1 MEALN
6 FSLDFVQIDLESA
19 LFVSDLLKDLLLF
32 ASHRIRQP
40 AQLPIRGRAAKA
52 SQGIRLALLKR
63 LARYLK
69 ECSPNLCWPS
79 YRRQVTIGFGEADA
93 S

>member
-32 ASHRIRQP
+32 ASHRIAFASRRSCPSEAELQKP
-40 AQLPIRGRAAKA
+40 AKVFALPYLRGWR
-52 SQGIRLALLKR
+52 G
-63 LARYLK
+63 
-69 ECSPNLCWPS
+69 
-79 YRRQVTIGFGEADA
+79 T
-93 S
+93 